1 MEVKWIFS
9 AAQTLRYR
17 RFIRMK
23 LDSMEFISEIICLKK
38 IKDGAYLINLDEYAD
53 VGTHLIALFCRKTE
67 IAYCDGFSV
76 EHVTEEIRGFMAN
89 KNIKSNIFRV
99 QASNSIMCGYFCIGF
114 INFMLAGKKL
124 TYFTNLFSP
133 FDFEKNGSIIL
144 E

>member
-1 MEVKWIFS
+1 MEVKQIFS

-76 EHVTEEIRGFMAN
+76 EHVTEEIRGFIGN

-99 QASNSIMCGYFCIGF
+99 QARNSIMCGFFCIGF
-114 INFMLAGKKL
+114 INFMLASKKL
-124 TYFTNLFSP
+124 TYFTNLLSP
-133 FDFEKNGSIIL
+133 YDFEKNGSIIS